1 MALLGVLDVGIEGK
15 GKKSG
20 MIPGFLAGIAWWLEV
35 FFTKLGRQ
43 EEKQVKVY
51 AGEFCFEYAEN
62 KKSIGYPSGNFE
74 WVVKIV

>member
-1 MALLGVLDVGIEGK
+1 M
-15 GKKSG
+15 
-20 MIPGFLAGIAWWLEV
+20 